1 LDESLQL
8 LLKANA
14 ITSDPEVSTLGDKDA
29 NDGCTN
35 EVRLWRDAKSGHRV
49 MLVTVQGSGH
59 VVPGGGQYLPKAVIG
74 PACNDFDHAEV
85 MWNFFRNPGAGSA
98 PASTPA
104 NPLALDAA
112 SEMALRDRV
121 ATMYAAML
129 AGDTA
134 KCIEL
139 SDPKVVQEKGRDK
152 TEQFFKA
159 VIGLVKFGKLGPEDR
174 KIASITPL
182 EDGKSARVEI
192 VVTLRQ
198 AVAIQPGARRQLEG
212 RTGDSARNER
222 VPGCALCEDPAAPM
236 G

>member
-1 LDESLQL
+1 
-8 LLKANA
+8 
-14 ITSDPEVSTLGDKDA
+14 
-29 NDGCTN
+29 
-35 EVRLWRDAKSGHRV
+35 
-49 MLVTVQGSGH
+49 M
-59 VVPGGGQYLPKAVIG
+59 PGGGQYLPKAVIG